1 MVSVLALS
9 AVDRAFES
17 RVGLTKEY
25 KIYIA
30 AFPLSTKHSGVRANV
45 YRWTR
50 NQYNVSDW
58 SNLSTVEEVVSE
70 PALLKSN

>member
-9 AVDRAFES
+9 AVDRVFEPW
-17 RVGLTKEY
+17 VGLTKEY

-45 YRWTR
+45 YR
-50 NQYNVSDW
+50 
-58 SNLSTVEEVVSE
+58 
-70 PALLKSN
+70 